1 MASFDPFASAVPA
14 KYDFLV
20 DAADFGV
27 QSKRR
32 IELEGDNGE
41 ELTPPALSGAVQ
53 NALGL
58 VLKPA
63 EYYLEVRYCAHNG
76 RNTSLVNL
84 SMCHSRVL
92 EASSARACLIETVYA
107 GLGQRV
113 RGMGVVHISITARG
127 WLLQWHED

>member
-1 MASFDPFASAVPA
+1 MSSVKRQRVVLASLCLGMASFDPFASAVPA

-32 IELEGDNGE
+32 IELEGSNSE

-53 NALGL
+53 HALGL

-63 EYYLEVRYCAHNG
+63 EYSLEVRYCA
-76 RNTSLVNL
+76 TK
-84 SMCHSRVL
+84 
-92 EASSARACLIETVYA
+92 IEILAY
-107 GLGQRV
+107 
-113 RGMGVVHISITARG
+113 
-127 WLLQWHED
+127 